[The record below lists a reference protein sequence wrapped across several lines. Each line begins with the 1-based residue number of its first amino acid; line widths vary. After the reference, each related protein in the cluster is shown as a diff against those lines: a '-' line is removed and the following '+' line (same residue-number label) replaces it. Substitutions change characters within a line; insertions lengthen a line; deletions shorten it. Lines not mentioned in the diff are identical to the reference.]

1 MTKFIVFESNCKHS
15 DYEVWFTILM
25 EKTLTPANKKKMYQ
39 FIKNEFEEAELT
51 YVDTANPYI
60 YNQTKFK
67 TLLDFLEKEYSV
79 RNFIFCDVNGN
90 DTNDPNVKKEDKNSY
105 LYPVNY
111 RVSIIDLKESY
122 KI

>member
-1 MTKFIVFESNCKHS
+1 
-15 DYEVWFTILM
+15 M